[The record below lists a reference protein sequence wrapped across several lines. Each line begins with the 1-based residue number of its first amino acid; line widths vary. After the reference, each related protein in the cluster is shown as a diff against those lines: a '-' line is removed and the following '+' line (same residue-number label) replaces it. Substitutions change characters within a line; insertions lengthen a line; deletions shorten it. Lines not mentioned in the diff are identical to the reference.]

1 VKRRFDDTFRALLIS
16 RNYRLYT
23 AGQLVSLCGTWMQT
37 VALGWLVLQMTGSG
51 TSVGLVTAAQYL
63 PVLLLAPLGGVLT
76 DRLDTRTVLVCTQSV
91 SAILAMT
98 LGVLTITGD
107 IRLWMVYALAS
118 GLGLLQVVDN
128 PARQLF
134 ALQLVGPEHLTNAIT
149 LNTVNMN
156 LARIVGPAIGA
167 GVISAIGVGQ
177 CFVVNACSFVVVIAA
192 LLAMRATEFHAKA
205 RAPRARGQVRE
216 GLRYVNRTP
225 ALRTPLIMMAL
236 IGTLAYEFQVSLLLA
251 AKYTFHGDGGT
262 YGLMTSAMGVGAVI
276 GGLVTASRERHGVG
290 TLVSTSALFGIVL
303 LAVAAAPSLPLAVA
317 ALVCMGAVNIAF
329 IARANATLQLA
340 ADPAMRGR
348 VMALWTVAFMGST
361 PIGGP
366 IVGWIGEHVGPRWAL
381 VTGGL
386 ACLVAATY
394 GMRQQRHGTQGTH
407 ATTEPWV
414 TASARIA

>member
-1 VKRRFDDTFRALLIS
+1 MRRHFDGTFRALQIS

-23 AGQLVSLCGTWMQT
+23 AGQGVSLAGTWMQT
-37 VALGWLVLQMTGSG
+37 VGLGLLVLQLTGSG
-51 TSVGLVTAAQYL
+51 TSLGLVTAAQYI

-76 DRLDTRTVLVCTQSV
+76 DRVDTRKLLVCTQAATGV
-91 SAILAMT
+91 LALT
-98 LGVLTITGD
+98 LGLLTISGNV
-107 IRLWMVYALAS
+107 RLWMVYTIAS
-118 GLGLLQVVDN
+118 GAGLLQVVDN

-156 LARIVGPAIGA
+156 LARVIGPAIGA
-167 GVISAIGVGQ
+167 FISTTIGVGP
-177 CFVVNACSFVVVIAA
+177 CFLVNAGTFLVVIVA
-192 LLAMRATEFHAKA
+192 LLAMRTSEMYPKV
-205 RAPRARGQVRE
+205 RTPRAKGQVRE

-225 ALRTPLIMMAL
+225 GLRTPLIMMAL

-262 YGLMTSAMGVGAVI
+262 YGLMMSAMGVGAVA
-276 GGLVTASRERHGVG
+276 GGLVTASRERHGLG
-290 TLVSTSALFGIVL
+290 TLISTSAAFGVL
-303 LAVAAAPSLPLAVA
+303 MLAVAVAPSLPLAVV
-317 ALVCMGAVNIAF
+317 ALVLLGAVNISF
-329 IARANATLQLA
+329 ISRANATLQLT

-361 PIGGP
+361 PVGGP

-381 VTGGL
+381 ATGGL

-394 GMRQQRHGTQGTH
+394 GVRQQRQ
-407 ATTEPWV
+407 TTLAANEPWV
-414 TASARIA
+414 AASARIA

>member
-1 VKRRFDDTFRALLIS
+1 VKQRFDDTFRALLIS

-23 AGQLVSLCGTWMQT
+23 AGQCVSLCGTWMQT
-37 VALGWLVLQMTGSG
+37 VALGWLVLQLTGSG

-76 DRLDTRTVLVCTQSV
+76 DRLDTRKVLVFTQSV
-91 SAILAMT
+91 SAMLALA
-98 LGVLTITGD
+98 LGVLTISGHV
-107 IRLWMVYALAS
+107 RLWMVYALAS
-118 GLGLLQVVDN
+118 GLGMLQVVDN

-156 LARIVGPAIGA
+156 LARVIGPAVGA
-167 GVISAIGVGQ
+167 GVISTIGVGE
-177 CFVVNACSFVVVIAA
+177 CFVVNACSFVVVIVA
-192 LLAMRATEFHAKA
+192 LLAMRRSELYPKV
-205 RAPRARGQVRE
+205 RAPRAKGQVRE
-216 GLRYVNRTP
+216 GLRYVNSTP
-225 ALRTPLIMMAL
+225 GLRTPLIMMAL

-262 YGLMTSAMGVGAVI
+262 YGLMMSAMGVGAVI
-276 GGLVTASRERHGVG
+276 GGLVTASRERHGVA
-290 TLVSTSALFGIVL
+290 TLVTTSAVFGVLL
-303 LAVAAAPSLPLAVA
+303 LAVAAAPNLPLAIVA
-317 ALVCMGAVNIAF
+317 LLLLGAVNISF

-340 ADPAMRGR
+340 AAPAMRGR

-361 PIGGP
+361 PVGGP
-366 IVGWIGEHVGPRWAL
+366 IVGWVGEHVGPRWAL

-394 GMRQQRHGTQGTH
+394 GSRQQRQEAH
-407 ATTEPWV
+407 AADEPWV
-414 TASARIA
+414 AASARIA

>member
-1 VKRRFDDTFRALLIS
+1 MKQRFDDTFRALLIS

-23 AGQLVSLCGTWMQT
+23 AGQGVSLCGTWMQT
-37 VALGWLVLQMTGSG
+37 VALGWLVLQLTGSG

-63 PVLLLAPLGGVLT
+63 PVLVLAPLGGVLI
-76 DRLDTRTVLVCTQSV
+76 DRLDTRKVLVFTQSV
-91 SAILAMT
+91 SALLALA
-98 LGVLTITGD
+98 LGLLTISGHV
-107 IRLWMVYALAS
+107 RLWMVYALAS

-156 LARIVGPAIGA
+156 LARIIGPAVGA
-167 GVISAIGVGQ
+167 GIISTIGVGE
-177 CFVVNACSFVVVIAA
+177 CFVVNAGSFVVVIAA
-192 LLAMRATEFHAKA
+192 LLLMRASEFYPKV
-205 RAPRARGQVRE
+205 RAPRAKRQVRD

-225 ALRTPLIMMAL
+225 GLRTPLIMMAL

-251 AKYTFHGDGGT
+251 AKFTFHGDGGT

-276 GGLVTASRERHGVG
+276 GGLVTASRERHGLA
-290 TLVSTSALFGIVL
+290 TLVSTSAVFGL
-303 LAVAAAPSLPLAVA
+303 LMLAVAAAPSLPLAVV
-317 ALVCMGAVNIAF
+317 ALVMMGAVNISF
-329 IARANATLQLA
+329 ISRANATLQLA

-366 IVGWIGEHVGPRWAL
+366 IVGWIGEHVGPRWSL
-381 VTGGL
+381 VTGGV

-394 GMRQQRHGTQGTH
+394 GVRQQRREAQ
-407 ATTEPWV
+407 ASDEPWMA
-414 TASARIA
+414 ASARIA

>member
-1 VKRRFDDTFRALLIS
+1 VKQRFDDTFRALLIS
-16 RNYRLYT
+16 RNYRLYA
-23 AGQLVSLCGTWMQT
+23 AGQGVSLAGTWMQT
-37 VALGWLVLQMTGSG
+37 VALGWLVLQLTGSG
-51 TSVGLVTAAQYL
+51 TSVGLVTAAQYI
-63 PVLLLAPLGGVLT
+63 PVLLLAPLGGVLI
-76 DRLDTRTVLVCTQSV
+76 DRLDTRKVLVFTQSM
-91 SAILAMT
+91 SAVLALT
-98 LGVLTITGD
+98 LGALTISGSV
-107 IRLWMVYALAS
+107 RLWMVYALAS

-156 LARIVGPAIGA
+156 LARVVGPAIGA
-167 GVISAIGVGQ
+167 TIISTIGVGQ
-177 CFVVNACSFVVVIAA
+177 CFVVNAATFIVVIGA
-192 LLAMRATEFHAKA
+192 LFAMRPSEFHPKVRAA
-205 RAPRARGQVRE
+205 RAKGQVRE

-225 ALRTPLIMMAL
+225 GLRAPLIMMAL

-276 GGLVTASRERHGVG
+276 GGLVTASRERFGLG
-290 TLVSTSALFGIVL
+290 TLVTTSAVFGIL
-303 LAVAAAPSLPLAVA
+303 ILAVAAAPSLPLAIV
-317 ALVCMGAVNIAF
+317 ALVMMGAVNIAF

-361 PIGGP
+361 PVGGP

-381 VTGGL
+381 ATGGL
-386 ACLVAATY
+386 ACLLAATY
-394 GMRQQRHGTQGTH
+394 GLRQQRQETQP
-407 ATTEPWV
+407 ANEPWV
-414 TASARIA
+414 AASARIA